1 MDYTIETINKKNK
14 TAGSSAVSSPAPV
27 TKKKKRLNRLVRAGI
42 QVFFFF
48 AAPAIFTTAFS
59 GIRYI
64 ALQFAGH
71 EILELNTFLKT
82 LIIML
87 LYTIVF
93 GRFICGYACPFGSAQ
108 DGLYGLTTVLMK
120 KAGKNRKRKH
130 SAADTYLVY
139 TKYIILAGIVLL
151 CFTGAFSG
159 LQIYSPW
166 NAFSQITSHQFRFQ
180 GLAVSGGLMAAAL
193 AGSCLKQRFFCRFF
207 CPMGAV
213 FALMPVLPFGKLNKD
228 KENCLKGCR
237 ACKNNCP
244 VGIDLAADAASG
256 GECISC
262 NACQDICPMQNV
274 HTGMSKKVKGN
285 ELLYVI
291 IKAASL
297 YMLYLIIM
305 KLWQ

>member
-1 MDYTIETINKKNK
+1 MDYTIETINKKNRIVNP
-14 TAGSSAVSSPAPV
+14 TVPV
-27 TKKKKRLNRLVRAGI
+27 TKKKKRINRLVRAGI
-42 QVFFFF
+42 QIFFFF

-71 EILELNTFLKT
+71 EVLELNTFLKT
-82 LIIML
+82 LLVML

-93 GRFICGYACPFGSAQ
+93 GRFICGYACPFGSVQ
-108 DGLYGLTTVLMK
+108 DGVYGLTTVLMK
-120 KAGKNRKRKH
+120 KSGKKQKRK
-130 SAADTYLVY
+130 STAADAYLVY
-139 TKYIILAGIVLL
+139 IKYILLAGIVLL
-151 CFTGAFSG
+151 CFTGVFSN

-180 GLAVSGGLMAAAL
+180 GLAVSGVLMAAAL
-193 AGSCLKQRFFCRFF
+193 VGSSVKQRFFCRFF

-213 FALMPVLPFGKLNKD
+213 FALMPVLPFGKLNKE
-228 KENCLKGCR
+228 KENCLKGCS

-244 VGIDLAADAASG
+244 VGIALEIDAAGG

-262 NACQDICPMQNV
+262 NTCQDICPKQNI

-291 IKAASL
+291 IKAVSL
-297 YMLYLIIM
+297 YTLYLIIM
-305 KLWQ
+305 KL